1 LVPSLTLEEKNM
13 TQGAISG
20 RLSISGARRRWAFG
34 LLIGLVGGVAT
45 LQVSPLAAAPELV
58 LLIWLAAPP
67 ARPAGPA
74 GILVGHGA
82 VWSWLLVT
90 SSVACAGVCRYTLA
104 YGPAHVL
111 DASAWQT
118 ETRVWFGLALC
129 IFLVGLGVTT
139 VGARGARRR
148 FRPS

>member
-1 LVPSLTLEEKNM
+1 LALEEKNM

-20 RLSISGARRRWAFG
+20 RLSISGAQRRWVFG
-34 LLIGLVGGVAT
+34 LLIGFAGGVAT
-45 LQVSPLAAAPELV
+45 LQVSPLATAPELV
-58 LLIWLAAPP
+58 LMIWLAAPP
-67 ARPAGPA
+67 TRPAGPA
-74 GILVGHGA
+74 GVLVGHGA

-90 SSVACAGVCRYTLA
+90 SSIACAGVCRYALA
-104 YGPAHVL
+104 YGPAHVQ

-129 IFLVGLGVTT
+129 IFLVGLALTV

-148 FRPS
+148 FRAS